1 MKIEHRQGD
10 VITFIKNNPNK
21 HLIFAHGCNCLN
33 KMGSGIAKSVKRR
46 LPFLFELDTAVHQ
59 AELQKDGIAYPLVG
73 TIASVQGSGGNY
85 YQNWYTQLNITT
97 DRATLQ
103 RIESCINSF
112 NGWLDEMN
120 LNLDEVTLCIPKIG
134 CGLGGLN
141 WEDVEPLFEKVK
153 CKVIV
158 FSL

>member
-10 VITFIKNNPNK
+10 VIAFVRNNPNK

-33 KMGSGIAKSVKRR
+33 KMGSGIAKQVKKE
-46 LPFLFELDTAVHQ
+46 LPELFTLDKAIYQSTLHSNGV
-59 AELQKDGIAYPLVG
+59 AYPLIG
-73 TIASVQGSGGNY
+73 TINSIQGADGNY

-120 LNLDEVTLCIPKIG
+120 LNLDEAILCIPKIG